1 MRRECSPVWLP
12 KFHLYLFEL
21 SVFICVHPWLIAFF
35 RFNDSPATI
44 VASAATSEQMAA
56 ALSLLD
62 TLLGISVVVNPAVT
76 VVAVLFT
83 GAVGVLFGF
92 YPARKA
98 ANLNPINA
106 LWYE

>member
-1 MRRECSPVWLP
+1 M
-12 KFHLYLFEL
+12 
-21 SVFICVHPWLIAFF
+21 HPWLIAFF